1 VNTALQNAEAD
12 ITPQLGTFT
21 STFAPPVK
29 DDTTMTKELFDIFS
43 ILLSMFNAEVG
54 FAAGFVKTEAKPD
67 MLGKAIDKGTASMV
81 GILSG
86 TLTIQKDL
94 LPA

>member
-1 VNTALQNAEAD
+1 
-12 ITPQLGTFT
+12 
-21 STFAPPVK
+21 
-29 DDTTMTKELFDIFS
+29 MTKELFDIFS

-54 FAAGFVKTEAKPD
+54 FAAGFVEDSK
-67 MLGKAIDKGTASMV
+67 LGKAIDKGTASMV

-86 TLTIQKDL
+86 SFTLQKDL